1 MVTVPGAAGR
11 PNAETKG
18 AHTRRAVLEAAISR
32 FGRDGFRAT
41 SVADIARDAGVGGTV
56 PYAYFPN
63 KENLFLAAA
72 DEDAAGLIGRV
83 VPAALDH
90 PIPDWPLRVVTEVLA
105 ALGEHPLAHR
115 ILAGLEPDVT
125 VRVLDVPALAEL
137 RKGCAEQLLAGQAA
151 GQVRPDIDPAVTA
164 NGVVT
169 IMLSLLMSVV
179 QIGVEAAALYGED
192 IAMVLRK
199 AIEPPAVPGASTA
212 SAARRRRG
220 RRLG

>member
-1 MVTVPGAAGR
+1 
-11 PNAETKG
+11 
-18 AHTRRAVLEAAISR
+18 VLEAAISR

-63 KENLFLAAA
+63 KEALFLAAA

-90 PIPDWPLRVVTEVLA
+90 PIPDWPLRIVTDVLS
-105 ALGEHPLAHR
+105 ALGGHPLAHR
-115 ILAGLEPDVT
+115 ILAGLEPEVT
-125 VRVLDVPALAEL
+125 VRVLDTPALAEL

-151 GQVRPDIDPAVTA
+151 GLVRPDIDTAVTA

-179 QIGVEAAALYGED
+179 QIGAEAAAVYGED
-192 IAMVLRK
+192 IATVLRA
-199 AIEPPAVPGASTA
+199 AIEPPAGIAGSGGIA
-212 SAARRRRG
+212 GSAGSPRRRRDGNAHHKRRG
-220 RRLG
+220 RASL